1 MIYLLTRPSVARSR
15 VKATA
20 ASSFE
25 SNSTMTR
32 DQKTLDGNTIDV
44 HLGSGATLFV
54 TNFPPTAD
62 EAYIRNLFQKYG
74 EIVDVRFPS
83 LKYNTHRRFC
93 YVQFKSPSDAHRASE
108 LDGTTVEKDLRLV
121 ARISD
126 PSRKQD
132 RHGPMHEGREI
143 HVSNLDWNAS
153 EDDLKDLF
161 SVYGKVEVARIPR
174 KVDGGSKGFGYVV
187 FATKTPNR
195 KRQMPLL
202 KCISESSVRAHY
214 R

>member
-1 MIYLLTRPSVARSR
+1 M
-15 VKATA
+15 
-20 ASSFE
+20 
-25 SNSTMTR
+25 
-32 DQKTLDGNTIDV
+32 
-44 HLGSGATLFV
+44 
-54 TNFPPTAD
+54 
-62 EAYIRNLFQKYG
+62 
-74 EIVDVRFPS
+74 DVRFPS

-187 FATKTPNR
+187 FATKVT
-195 KRQMPLL
+195 
-202 KCISESSVRAHY
+202 
-214 R
+214 